1 MTTVQEMINE
11 LLKFPK
17 DKKVYTNKIR
27 ENLRGEIVLM
37 HEDTCEEKRKREEE
51 IERINRKWEEEME
64 HDRDMPTFA
73 SRW

>member
-1 MTTVQEMINE
+1 MTTVQELINE

-37 HEDTCEEKRKREEE
+37 HEDTHEEKRKLEEE
-51 IERINRKWEEEME
+51 IERMNREWEEEME
-64 HDRDMPTFA
+64 HGRDMPTFA